1 MKQLASNAA
10 MTALVPPSALTRTI
24 LPDRKETDDDRLR
37 LRGRSGTLPT
47 SGRCLREPRSPPYAE
62 DRWGW
67 QSPCDGLGR
76 ARRRRAH
83 RDDARRDARPARP
96 FAQRGTGGE
105 RGPAGRLPGRAG
117 RRRVAARQ
125 PRDGRRPGQHPD
137 GSEQLRR
144 PRRPGGERG
153 HGAARLG
160 PRPGHRSGRHH
171 RSGRAG
177 PDLAGR
183 QGHPRHHAAAGGLRP
198 RHRRVRAD
206 RRGSE
211 EAPIQDQALGYLGRD
226 PSFVPGPRSA
236 PA

>member
-1 MKQLASNAA
+1 MPSRAKIAAVRRGPVGLAV
-10 MTALVPPSALTRTI
+10 ALR
-24 LPDRKETDDDRLR
+24 RL
-37 LRGRSGTLPT
+37 G
-47 SGRCLREPRSPPYAE
+47 C
-62 DRWGW
+62 
-67 QSPCDGLGR
+67 

-96 FAQRGTGGE
+96 FAQPGTGGE

-117 RRRVAARQ
+117 RRRVAARRS
-125 PRDGRRPGQHPD
+125 RDGRRPGQHAD

-144 PRRPGGERG
+144 ARRPGGERG

-177 PDLAGR
+177 PDLARR
-183 QGHPRHHAAAGGLRP
+183 QGHPRHHAAAGGFGP
-198 RHRRVRAD
+198 GIVVF
-206 RRGSE
+206 GPIVEVSE
-211 EAPIQDQALGYLGRD
+211 DAPIQDQALGYLGRD

-236 PA
+236 TA